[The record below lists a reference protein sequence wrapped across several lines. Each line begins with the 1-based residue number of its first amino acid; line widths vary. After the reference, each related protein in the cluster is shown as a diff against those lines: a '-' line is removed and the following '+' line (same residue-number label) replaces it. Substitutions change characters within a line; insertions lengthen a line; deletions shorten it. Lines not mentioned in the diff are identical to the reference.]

1 MKRLPLKDFISH
13 SINDIM
19 DGIIDAQKHAKEIH
33 GIVNPG
39 FVFWTSGGVPQ
50 LSGDKSEGKKNLTT
64 LDFDIA
70 VTVGEDDKE
79 QGGFGIFA
87 AAFGVGV
94 KGETSDRAETVSRIK
109 FQIITVLP
117 PQKE

>member
-1 MKRLPLKDFISH
+1 MKRLPLKDFISQ

-19 DGIIDAQKHAKEIH
+19 DGIIEAQKHAKDTN
-33 GIVNPG
+33 GIVNPEYTGWLAETPILAGRSDG
-39 FVFWTSGGVPQ
+39 FKT
-50 LSGDKSEGKKNLTT
+50 LTT
-64 LDFDIA
+64 LNFDIA
-70 VTVGEDDKE
+70 LTVGEDDKE

-87 AAFGVGV
+87 AAFGAGV

-109 FQIITVLP
+109 FQIITALP

>member
-1 MKRLPLKDFISH
+1 
-13 SINDIM
+13 M
-19 DGIIDAQKHAKEIH
+19 DGIIEAQKHAKEIQ

-39 FVFWTSGGVPQ
+39 LVSYLGNGKTS
-50 LSGDKSEGKKNLTT
+50 LSTPLGSTEVNLTT

-70 VTVGEDDKE
+70 VTTGEDDKE

-87 AAFGVGV
+87 AAFGAGV

-109 FQIITVLP
+109 FQIITALP
-117 PQKE
+117 PQKD